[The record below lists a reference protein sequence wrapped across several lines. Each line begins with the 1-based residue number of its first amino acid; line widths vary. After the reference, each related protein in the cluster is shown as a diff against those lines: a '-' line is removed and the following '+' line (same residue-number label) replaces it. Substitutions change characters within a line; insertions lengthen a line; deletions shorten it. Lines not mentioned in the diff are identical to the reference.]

1 MSANGKRKP
10 DDLLVALL
18 AAGKTARDA
27 APLCGCSER
36 HVSRRLA
43 DPDFVAKVNAAR
55 SQLAADCTGR
65 LAALLTE
72 AVDTLGALLGST
84 MDAVR
89 LGAARSVLDCFGKM
103 TDLVSTQ
110 ARLAEVESFM
120 REAKANG

>member
-72 AVDTLGALLGST
+72 AVETLGRCSAPRWTRFAWGPP
-84 MDAVR
+84 
-89 LGAARSVLDCFGKM
+89 GRSWIASGK
-103 TDLVSTQ
+103 
-110 ARLAEVESFM
+110 
-120 REAKANG
+120 